1 MSHFT
6 KNIQSTVGYDQNFIN
21 NINSAVE
28 YVSGHISD
36 RMAYI
41 DITIGS
47 IGDDVSSFQLCTRI
61 NGEGDDDTVHAVCV
75 SPTVG
80 RLVRLQRLENARDS
94 DLMTLC
100 EVQVYGYLFRG
111 MVYHTCRVET
121 AYFEAVLQLFAR
133 WMHKNHISLLFLL
146 LWPLWILIRMGSR
159 A

>member
-1 MSHFT
+1 MCHFT
-6 KNIQSTVGYDQNFIN
+6 KTIQFMVGYDQHSID

-41 DITIGS
+41 DITIGRM
-47 IGDDVSSFQLCTRI
+47 GDDVSSFQLCNRI
-61 NGEGDDDTVHAVCV
+61 NGEGDADTVHAVCV

-80 RLVRLQRLENARDS
+80 RFVRLQRLENARDS

-121 AYFEAVLQLFAR
+121 TYFEAVLQLFVR
-133 WMHKNHISLLFLL
+133 WMHKKHISLLFF
-146 LWPLWILIRMGSR
+146 IAMTIINIDKNGV
-159 A
+159 